1 MTAIRNS
8 FPTSSLAEW
17 NDAMSDAAVTVPAS
31 ENTHA
36 HKSEQADWSNP
47 VENDDFTYVPMSP
60 WAPISLVTGILSVSA
75 MSGLFGLGLAFF
87 GILIGLAAFGRI
99 RGAQGAVKGAGLALL
114 GVLLSGSFLAAG
126 SFKMKYAYDHEV
138 PDGYERV
145 TFTTEIADKKF
156 QDYRGQRRLHKD
168 VAPLIGKSIYIKG
181 YMWQTQRPDGLTDFV
196 FLKDN
201 GDCCFGGKA
210 KPHDMMVVRMN
221 DGKTTRSYEGT
232 MIAVAGVLN
241 ADVQAGEDDPVYTID
256 ADIVKEAPTP
266 F

>member
-1 MTAIRNS
+1 
-8 FPTSSLAEW
+8 
-17 NDAMSDAAVTVPAS
+17 MSEATIPMPAS
-31 ENTHA
+31 ENTDA
-36 HKSEQADWSNP
+36 GQSEQLDWSNP
-47 VENDDFTYVPMSP
+47 VENDDFAYIPMSP

-75 MSGLFGLGLAFF
+75 LTGLFGLGLAFF
-87 GILIGLAAFGRI
+87 GVLIGLAAFGRI
-99 RGAQGAVKGAGLALL
+99 RGAQGAVKGAGLAMI
-114 GVLLSGSFLAAG
+114 GVLLSGTFLAAG
-126 SFKMKYAYDHEV
+126 SFKMKHAYDHEV
-138 PDGYERV
+138 PAGYERV
-145 TFTTEIADKKF
+145 TFTTQIADKKF
-156 QDYRGQRRLHKD
+156 KFFRGKRRLHDD
-168 VAPLIGKSIYIKG
+168 VAPLIGQKIYIKG

-241 ADVQAGEDDPVYTID
+241 ADVLAGEDDPVYTID